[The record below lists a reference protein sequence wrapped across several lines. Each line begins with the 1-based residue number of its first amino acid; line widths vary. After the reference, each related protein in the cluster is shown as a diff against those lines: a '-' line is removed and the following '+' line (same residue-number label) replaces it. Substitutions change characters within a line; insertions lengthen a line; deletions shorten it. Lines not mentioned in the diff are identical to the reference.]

1 MYNLFSMFG
10 FYVVH
15 LPLPCFTCCIF
26 VTTFIFI
33 VVYPLSFPIN
43 NSQPNPLSNRHTDTT
58 PQLCSTH
65 TLPVSPPNRFF
76 SEFLY
81 SNIWLTKWRQKLA
94 SVMQHKILMP
104 LRSALRRY
112 LLLGT
117 DFTIGDYS
125 HKIQKWKHFQRHF
138 CISLW

>member
-1 MYNLFSMFG
+1 MFG

-15 LPLPCFTCCIF
+15 LPLPSFTSCIF

-43 NSQPNPLSNRHTDTT
+43 NSPGLTLSLTDTLT
-58 PQLCSTH
+58 PHHSSALLAPS
-65 TLPVSPPNRFF
+65 LSPPNRFF

-112 LLLGT
+112 LLSPAT
-117 DFTIGDYS
+117 DLTIGDQFVVS
-125 HKIQKWKHFQRHF
+125 QDFQKQKHFQLHF